1 MTTTLTTLGAVFFRW
16 DSVML
21 PDTYLLIE
29 ECRSGTLELFALRDD
44 TPFLDLEALVDA
56 WIAETSCGEL
66 VRDGDM
72 QHQLPGDYYA
82 TLQTDGRPLD
92 SCVVWEAGGF
102 YVKEA
107 P

>member
-1 MTTTLTTLGAVFFRW
+1 MSTTLATLGAVP
-16 DSVML
+16 SPTTGAPL

-29 ECRSGTLELFALRDD
+29 ECHSGTLELFAIGED
-44 TPFLDLEALVDA
+44 TPLDLEALVDA
-56 WIAETSCGEL
+56 WISDTSCGEL
-66 VRDGDM
+66 VRNGDI

-107 P
+107 S

>member
-1 MTTTLTTLGAVFFRW
+1 MSTTPATLRAVPAPTTGAP
-16 DSVML
+16 L

-29 ECRSGTLELFALRDD
+29 ECRSGTLELFAIGED
-44 TPFLDLEALVDA
+44 TPLELEALVDA

-66 VRDGDM
+66 VRDGDI